1 MGVCVDLSHVMEF
14 PRLRG
19 THSRKEGEIG
29 AVREWI
35 NDHFM
40 LVVLGPS
47 LVVLGSLVVL
57 PLFYLVQTSMVETT
71 FTTTEFVGLE
81 NYQQVLTDP
90 TFYDALRVTII
101 YMVGSTTLAF
111 TIGFVIALALNQFTR
126 RKFRA
131 PFLTAVLL
139 AWAVPQIVGALVWR
153 FLLNSQYGLI
163 NALLIEAGVISE
175 GIAFLSDPTY
185 AMVLVILAD
194 AWARAP
200 FAMIILLAG
209 LQTIPQHL
217 YEAATVDGATDF
229 MKFKDITLPNIK
241 GSAGVALLIMSM
253 FSFRT
258 FSIAFGLT
266 KGGPGGATEVL
277 ALLVYK
283 AGITELRLG
292 YAAAISVIMILITVF
307 FITIYVYVMQE
318 EATQTA

>member
-1 MGVCVDLSHVMEF
+1 MSF

-19 THSRKEGEIG
+19 THSRREGEIG
-29 AVREWI
+29 AIREWV

-47 LVVLGSLVVL
+47 LAVLGSLVVL
-57 PLFYLVQTSMVETT
+57 PLFYLVQTSMVQTT
-71 FTTTEFVGLE
+71 FTTTEFVGLQ
-81 NYQQVLTDP
+81 NYRIVLTDP
-90 TFYDALRVTII
+90 AFYNALQVTLI
-101 YMVGSTTLAF
+101 YMVGTTTLAF
-111 TIGFVIALALNQFTR
+111 TIGFIIALALNQFSSR
-126 RKFRA
+126 RFRA

-153 FLLNSQYGLI
+153 FMLNSQYGLI
-163 NALLIEAGVISE
+163 NAILIEFGIVSE
-175 GIAFLSDPTY
+175 GIAFLSDPTW
-185 AMVLVILAD
+185 AMVLIILAD
-194 AWARAP
+194 SWARAP

-229 MKFKDITLPNIK
+229 MKFRDITLPNIK

-266 KGGPGGATEVL
+266 KGGPGGATELL
-277 ALLVYK
+277 AILVYQ

-318 EATQTA
+318 DAVQTA